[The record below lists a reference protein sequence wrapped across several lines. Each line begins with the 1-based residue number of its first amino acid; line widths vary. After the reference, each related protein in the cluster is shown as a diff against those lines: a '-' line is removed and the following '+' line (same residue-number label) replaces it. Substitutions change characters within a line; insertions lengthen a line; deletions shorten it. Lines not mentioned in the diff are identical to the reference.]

1 MNKYFAILAT
11 LVATSKT
18 VLAGCFSEALGYPC
32 CSSGVAVIYTDNDGP
47 WGVENNDWCG
57 ISNTSSATSCFSV
70 ALGYNCCQQTTE
82 VVYVDN
88 DGSWGIENG
97 DWCGIG
103 NSNNDKHEDEN
114 KNNATSENY
123 PPTGNGK
130 RRMERL
136 NRGVV
141 AMLTNDGIF
150 ISWRLLGTE
159 DQATTTF
166 NLYRDGTKLNNGA
179 YALTNWTDKTI
190 KSVTKDITYTVKA
203 VVNGVEQNGEKGN
216 SWTIKANTPKRQYIP
231 IPLKEAK
238 DSKGASY
245 RVEHVYAGDLDGD
258 GNYDFVVKRMSDNRE
273 PILLE
278 AYKLDGTFLWRM
290 NLGPNI
296 ETYTSSLTSP
306 VLVYDF
312 DGDGKAEVMVKT
324 SEGTVFGD
332 GTKIGDVNRD
342 GKTDYCERNRT
353 QYQVL
358 TGPEFISMVDGM
370 TGKEIDR
377 VDFLERGNTNDWGDN
392 YGNRMNFIFVT
403 VAYLDGKEPSMVL
416 TRGAGD
422 LKNKRAI
429 TAYALKFQ
437 NRKFTVQWTFRILDY
452 KNRIPAGHG
461 MVEFHSIRA
470 LDLDGDGFDE
480 IHLGGFAIDHDGKL
494 LYSTELGHGD
504 RFIIADIDPN
514 RRGLEYFAV
523 QQNRD
528 DLLGTALLDAATGQT
543 IWKQYLP
550 SKADVGRG
558 DAASILDTYG
568 MQCWSSSFPGYYD
581 AQRKQ
586 LTNSNSFPSLSI
598 WWDGDLKREF
608 LDGIGKEGYNPA
620 INKWNVSKGS
630 NDRLFTIYNDG
641 GNYSVISPYSGRVPL
656 YGDLIGD
663 WREEIVLET
672 ANHQELRIYTT
683 TIGTEY
689 TIYTLMHNPAYRNC
703 VNVKGYLQSTEVD
716 YYLGYGADVKK
727 IPKPDIYVK

>member
-1 MNKYFAILAT
+1 
-11 LVATSKT
+11 
-18 VLAGCFSEALGYPC
+18 
-32 CSSGVAVIYTDNDGP
+32 VAVIYTDNDGP

-88 DGSWGIENG
+88 DVSWGIENG

-296 ETYTSSLTSP
+296 
-306 VLVYDF
+306 
-312 DGDGKAEVMVKT
+312 
-324 SEGTVFGD
+324 
-332 GTKIGDVNRD
+332 
-342 GKTDYCERNRT
+342 
-353 QYQVL
+353 
-358 TGPEFISMVDGM
+358 
-370 TGKEIDR
+370 
-377 VDFLERGNTNDWGDN
+377 
-392 YGNRMNFIFVT
+392 
-403 VAYLDGKEPSMVL
+403 
-416 TRGAGD
+416 
-422 LKNKRAI
+422 
-429 TAYALKFQ
+429 
-437 NRKFTVQWTFRILDY
+437 
-452 KNRIPAGHG
+452 
-461 MVEFHSIRA
+461 
-470 LDLDGDGFDE
+470 
-480 IHLGGFAIDHDGKL
+480 
-494 LYSTELGHGD
+494 
-504 RFIIADIDPN
+504 
-514 RRGLEYFAV
+514 
-523 QQNRD
+523 
-528 DLLGTALLDAATGQT
+528 
-543 IWKQYLP
+543 
-550 SKADVGRG
+550 
-558 DAASILDTYG
+558 
-568 MQCWSSSFPGYYD
+568 
-581 AQRKQ
+581 
-586 LTNSNSFPSLSI
+586 
-598 WWDGDLKREF
+598 
-608 LDGIGKEGYNPA
+608 
-620 INKWNVSKGS
+620 
-630 NDRLFTIYNDG
+630 
-641 GNYSVISPYSGRVPL
+641 
-656 YGDLIGD
+656 
-663 WREEIVLET
+663 
-672 ANHQELRIYTT
+672 
-683 TIGTEY
+683 
-689 TIYTLMHNPAYRNC
+689 
-703 VNVKGYLQSTEVD
+703 
-716 YYLGYGADVKK
+716 
-727 IPKPDIYVK
+727 